1 LEPLTDTQPIANR
14 AGVTLVPMP
23 KEDSIVFSVRMPREL
38 HQKLLEVSRADDS
51 TLNRTLVVA
60 ARRYIRQMEARRP
73 KDAQDGR

>member
-1 LEPLTDTQPIANR
+1 
-14 AGVTLVPMP
+14 M
-23 KEDSIVFSVRMPREL
+23 

-73 KDAQDGR
+73 KDTQDGR

>member
-1 LEPLTDTQPIANR
+1 
-14 AGVTLVPMP
+14 MP

-60 ARRYIRQMEARRP
+60 ARRYIRQFEARRP
-73 KDAQDGR
+73 KDIQDGR

>member
-1 LEPLTDTQPIANR
+1 MEPLTETQPRSNR

-23 KEDSIVFSVRMPREL
+23 KEDSVVFSVRMPREL

>member
-1 LEPLTDTQPIANR
+1 METLTEAQPTSNR

-23 KEDSIVFSVRMPREL
+23 KEDSVVFSVRMPREL

-73 KDAQDGR
+73 KDTQDGR